1 MVWNQNFEKDGTR
14 VCSMADALTL
24 VGERWSLH
32 VVREIAMGV
41 QRFDAIQRRTGAPR
55 EMLTSRLR
63 KLEAAGV
70 LTRSRYSDRPPRY
83 EYALTTSGQEL
94 LPVMA
99 GLYAWG
105 AAHATPAPPDER
117 APVPVAATT

>member
-1 MVWNQNFEKDGTR
+1 
-14 VCSMADALTL
+14 MADALAL
-24 VGERWSLH
+24 VGDRWSLH

-41 QRFDAIQRRTGAPR
+41 QRFDAIQLRTGAPR

-63 KLEAAGV
+63 KLESAGV

-83 EYALTTSGQEL
+83 EYALTASGEEL

-99 GLYAWG
+99 SLYAWG
-105 AAHATPAPPDER
+105 AAHATHAPPDEQ
-117 APVPVAATT
+117 APVPAAGTA